1 MFSGQVKPVG
11 HVCGAPGVG
20 DGVVEAEITATPT
33 TFGLSTESVEDRS
46 QSKEAILRLSRV
58 ESAF

>member
-11 HVCGAPGVG
+11 HVCGVPGVG
-20 DGVVEAEITATPT
+20 DGFVEAEITATPT
-33 TFGLSTESVEDRS
+33 TFGLSTESIEDRS